1 MERHEIVSVVEQ
13 QMLRAARG
21 KGPGG
26 GRAQRWPESST
37 VPGVVSL
44 ELLSALCTQ
53 GQIEHACRQARMLGA
68 AAVTLPPYFLP
79 LGRRLL
85 SGSPTVLTAAVGHPW
100 GALTPRA
107 RTALVKDCIEAGA
120 DELEVALD
128 LAAVKSGALASERA
142 ALEELARLAQS
153 GGRILSILIDFKT
166 LSAAELEQ
174 VMTAVRRCGAAGIA
188 LRRCTD
194 PGDVRVAMELIG
206 EQAAVK
212 ASGPVKSFDE
222 ISSLLCA
229 GAARVG
235 VARLEAMRRMEG
247 WEQPAKA
254 EAALLL
260 SDRP

>member
-1 MERHEIVSVVEQ
+1 MELHEIVSAVEQ

-26 GRAQRWPESST
+26 GRAQRWPEPST
-37 VPGVVSL
+37 VPAAVSL

-53 GQIEHACRQARMLGA
+53 GLVEQACRQARLLGA

-85 SGSPTVLTAAVGHPW
+85 GGSPTLLTAAVGHPW

-107 RTALVKDCIEAGA
+107 RTALAKDCIEAGA
-120 DELEVALD
+120 DELEIALD
-128 LAAVKSGALASERA
+128 LAAVKSGALAFERD
-142 ALEELARLAQS
+142 ALEELARLARS
-153 GGRILSILIDFKT
+153 GGCALSVLVDLKA

-174 VMTAVRRCGAAGIA
+174 VLTAVRRCGAAGVA

-194 PGDVRVAMELIG
+194 PGDVHVARELLG

-260 SDRP
+260 SDSP